1 MGGNPSYPA
10 CIAARGQRSLHKYL
24 MMLDM
29 MYTLAR
35 RRRDVDGHQIGLLLP
50 QHTIVSGKRTYA
62 VLWK

>member
-1 MGGNPSYPA
+1 
-10 CIAARGQRSLHKYL
+10 
-24 MMLDM
+24 